1 MGSGT
6 CISLD
11 TANGDDGLQ
20 SVRVKTKSR
29 KGQRNEEGAYRCQM
43 EIPQRRQVDNQTRDG
58 ASEKIGGWVKF
69 VLWVN
74 DIDDILATVPLG

>member
-1 MGSGT
+1 MVMMDFSPSELKKQNRERGKETKKGRT
-6 CISLD
+6 
-11 TANGDDGLQ
+11 G
-20 SVRVKTKSR
+20 VKWKSH
-29 KGQRNEEGAYRCQM
+29 KG
-43 EIPQRRQVDNQTRDG
+43 DNQTRDG